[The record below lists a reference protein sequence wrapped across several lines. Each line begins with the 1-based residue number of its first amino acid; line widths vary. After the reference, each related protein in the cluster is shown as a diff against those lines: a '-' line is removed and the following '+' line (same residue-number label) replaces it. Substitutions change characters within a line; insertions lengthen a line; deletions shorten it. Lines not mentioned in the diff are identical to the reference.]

1 MSSSQTSLCFFFGL
15 YRMKNLARFVFLVF
29 AILSVFSV
37 GARAEEIAKAS
48 RIVPHRAIYKMSLG
62 KVKNGSAI
70 SSVAGSMIFD
80 WTDMC
85 DGWAIQ
91 QHLKLHFTYA
101 EGDEGEVDSTVV
113 TWESKDGKRYN
124 FNVRR
129 LTNGEEDEIYKGR
142 ATLEAMGGAAVY
154 ALPADKENV
163 ALVKD
168 TLFPS
173 AHTEMIL
180 TEAVKGTRLFT
191 RPVFDGSDAA
201 GYAYVSAFIGKEI
214 EKPQDVEMN
223 PDLKANPLLAQPAW
237 PVRLAFYQPEDQ
249 TGQPDYEMD
258 LVLQANGV
266 ARAMTIDYGDFS
278 VTGLLTA
285 VEPATDVSCPAAR

>member
-1 MSSSQTSLCFFFGL
+1 
-15 YRMKNLARFVFLVF
+15 MKNLARIVFLFF
-29 AILSVFSV
+29 AFFSVFSLT
-37 GARAEEIAKAS
+37 ARAEEMSVAA

-70 SSVAGSMIFD
+70 SSVVGNMIFD

-91 QHLKLHFTYA
+91 QHLTLRFTYA

-113 TWESKDGKRYN
+113 TWESKDGKKYN

-142 ATLEAMGGAAVY
+142 ATLVGKGGTVVY

-180 TEAVKGTRLFT
+180 SEAAKGTRLFT

-201 GYAYVSAFIGKEI
+201 GYAYVSAFIGKKI
-214 EKPQDVEMN
+214 EKPQDTEMN
-223 PDLKANPLLAQPAW
+223 PDLKNNPILAQPAW
-237 PVRLAFYQPEDQ
+237 PVRLAFYQPDDQ

-258 LVLQANGV
+258 LVIQANGV

-278 VTGLLTA
+278 VTGILSGI
-285 VEPATDVSCPAAR
+285 EPATDVSCPGVR